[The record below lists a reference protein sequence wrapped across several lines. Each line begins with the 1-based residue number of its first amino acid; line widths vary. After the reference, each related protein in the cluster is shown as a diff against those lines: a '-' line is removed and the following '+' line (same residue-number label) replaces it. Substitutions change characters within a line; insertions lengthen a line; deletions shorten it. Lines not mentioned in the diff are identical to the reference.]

1 MGVEIPAEFFD
12 ADDATDVCLVCN
24 KPEYAVYRVA
34 RHFGFPVA
42 FHRCGCGVIKQIP
55 MPNEKFF
62 EWFFN
67 SDLFVSARE
76 VNSREI
82 WGYHDHLSDE
92 QCRLL
97 TSRYRY
103 WRLRSVFERGR
114 PLHIMKIGPATG
126 SMLHVAKRHGHV
138 AVGCDASSRFAAF
151 AKAQYDVDIDIG
163 RFERQGYPEQS
174 FDVIVLFNV
183 IENVP
188 NLAELLSA
196 IHRALKPGGHF
207 ILNFVDMQR
216 NLVAAL
222 QKDKYFLFRPP
233 VCYAFT
239 GAALR
244 RLLGKFFFRPVES
257 YRDVRFMH
265 LEKLLTLLRWRRAHR
280 ITSALGIDRIVFP
293 IYAYPSRIVVA
304 QRLGKL

>member
-1 MGVEIPAEFFD
+1 MGVEIPSEFFD
-12 ADDATDVCLVCN
+12 SDDATNACLVCN
-24 KPEYAVYRVA
+24 TPNYAVLRVA
-34 RHFGFPVA
+34 RHFGFPVR
-42 FHRCGCGVIKQIP
+42 FYRCSCGVIKQIP

-67 SDLFVSARE
+67 SELFVSAKQA
-76 VNSREI
+76 NATEI

-92 QCRLL
+92 QSRLL

-103 WRLRSVFERGR
+103 WRLRSVFEHGR
-114 PLHIMKIGPATG
+114 SLRIMKIGPATG

-138 AVGCDASSRFAAF
+138 VMGCDASSRFAAF
-151 AKAQYDVDIDIG
+151 AKTQYDVDIDIG
-163 RFERQGYPEQS
+163 RFERQGYREKG
-174 FDVIVLFNV
+174 FDGILLFNV

-188 NLAELLSA
+188 KLAELLSE
-196 IHRALKPGGHF
+196 IPRTLKPGGRLV
-207 ILNFVDMQR
+207 LNFVDMR
-216 NLVAAL
+216 HNLVAAL
-222 QKDKYFLFRPP
+222 QMDKYFLFRPP

-244 RLLGKFFFRPVES
+244 RLLEKFSFRPLES

-265 LEKLLTLLRWRRAHR
+265 LEKIFTLLRWLTPHR
-280 ITSALGIDRIVFP
+280 VAKAVVIDRIVFP

-304 QRLGKL
+304 ERL